1 MSDSLQEQLV
11 ALGLAKKEQ
20 AEARKSRSADGGK
33 ARAAAKPAKKKRAKK
48 AQGEQGDLE
57 RAYRL
62 KAKLEREE
70 GERTRRE
77 KIAMDAR
84 NKAINDQLRALVA
97 EHAVNERDAEQVRNF
112 LDRGRIRMVRVTEEQ
127 DAAINDGTIGICYV
141 AGRYFLL
148 PAEQMTT
155 VREISPAHAVDTSG
169 GDEAPGASD

>member
-11 ALGLAKKEQ
+11 ALGLAKKEP
-20 AEARKSRSADGGK
+20 
-33 ARAAAKPAKKKRAKK
+33 AAKRKKAAPRKPKPGGSKKRAADKK
-48 AQGEQGDLE
+48 SREQNDLA

-62 KAKLEREE
+62 KARLEREE

-77 KIAMDAR
+77 KMAMDAR

-112 LDRGRIRMVRVTEEQ
+112 LDRGRIRMVRVTEDQ
-127 DAAINDGTIGICYV
+127 DAAITDGSLGICYV

-148 PAEQMTT
+148 PAEQMAM

-169 GDEAPGASD
+169 SEED

>member
-20 AEARKSRSADGGK
+20 AEAPKSRPAGGGK
-33 ARAAAKPAKKKRAKK
+33 AKAAPKPARRKRDNKKSR
-48 AQGEQGDLE
+48 EQSDLE

-77 KIAMDAR
+77 KMAMDAR
-84 NKAINDQLRALVA
+84 NKAINDQLRAIVA
-97 EHAVNERDAEQVRNF
+97 EHAVNDPDADQVRNF
-112 LDRGRIRMVRVTEEQ
+112 LDRGRIRMVRVTAEQ
-127 DAAINDGTIGICYV
+127 DGAINAGALGICYI

-148 PAEQMTT
+148 PAAQMER
-155 VREISPAHAVDTSG
+155 VREISSSHAVDTSG
-169 GDEAPGASD
+169 AADD